1 MNKQLIT
8 CAGFAL
14 LSATAFADTPPPV
27 GGTATATASA
37 IISGSTNMSSGRN
50 MYFGT
55 FLPDVNSAGVLRLS
69 PNGGLKGVSGSVSP
83 GTGGGTPA
91 GFTVTGLPG
100 GHYTVKLPTIDTSS
114 PVTLSDSAVPA
125 HTMTI
130 DTFTYAPSGND
141 WSSVSTPLG
150 DELLGSDGNGY
161 FAVGA
166 NLNIRAGQVAGSYSG
181 SFTVTVNFD

>member
-1 MNKQLIT
+1 
-8 CAGFAL
+8 
-14 LSATAFADTPPPV
+14 
-27 GGTATATASA
+27 
-37 IISGSTNMSSGRN
+37 
-50 MYFGT
+50 
-55 FLPDVNSAGVLRLS
+55 
-69 PNGGLKGVSGSVSP
+69 
-83 GTGGGTPA
+83 
-91 GFTVTGLPG
+91 
-100 GHYTVKLPTIDTSS
+100 
-114 PVTLSDSAVPA
+114 
-125 HTMTI
+125 MTI